1 MKSDIAITVTAHT
14 YMPHPLICLNLIN
27 NGPED
32 LNINRLLIN
41 AQLLMTKGKS
51 DVYDLLVQK
60 QKITNK

>member
-1 MKSDIAITVTAHT
+1 MKSDIIITVTAHT
-14 YMPHPLICLNLIN
+14 YTPHICLNLIN
-27 NGPED
+27 NGPEG
-32 LNINRLLIN
+32 LHINRLWIN